1 MHLSPAVFN
10 QFLFSNRA
18 IHIIKISPIL
28 LANIDC
34 KSIIEETL
42 RNQPQMELNLDPS
55 NQQLWYQMVNQL
67 EEERGNLEQS
77 RLHQQLKMEDVFS
90 RFPDIG
96 ERIFESLD
104 YKSLINCKCVSKN
117 LNAFI
122 ENQKFYWI
130 RIIEKYDEKM
140 LSLLMKSDQQKKSV
154 WQAISNQSNDQK
166 IYKKYLECL
175 PKIRKL
181 LRKIRMENVREFAR
195 RVMLEDHTN
204 QNTSLHIAAKI
215 GQVAVFSIIFEGLGF
230 ENPKNRIGKAMF
242 DHELCSRGPR
252 NIKVL
257 LRREI

>member
-1 MHLSPAVFN
+1 
-10 QFLFSNRA
+10 
-18 IHIIKISPIL
+18 
-28 LANIDC
+28 
-34 KSIIEETL
+34 
-42 RNQPQMELNLDPS
+42 ME
-55 NQQLWYQMVNQL
+55 
-67 EEERGNLEQS
+67 S

-90 RFPDIG
+90 RVPDIG

-104 YKSLINCKCVSKN
+104 YRCVSKN

-130 RIIEKYDEKM
+130 RIIEKYDKKM

-175 PKIRKL
+175 PRIRKL
-181 LRKIRMENVREFAR
+181 FRKIRMENVREFAR

-215 GQVAVFSIIFEGLGF
+215 GHVAVFSIIFEGLGF
-230 ENPKNRIGKAMF
+230 ENPKNRTGKAMF
-242 DHELCSRGPR
+242 DHGLRSRGPR
-252 NIKVL
+252 NMKVL
-257 LRREI
+257 LRRILVKKFSLKSHDFTHGKY